1 MCRARDIVSVLS
13 ERRSFRI
20 SVKLLTTHFVVRV
33 LKLVF
38 AHLAAIVVTDQ
49 KDRKMDELIADQIEW
64 LLSNYGTSN
73 RLGRQLVTLVGF
85 LGSAGLPENISKQT
99 AALSRLIVQQDAFDS
114 LIHSLDTMSKRPVSL
129 RAEAKDGEPMASQ
142 EPTRLLD
149 QIESVRREISEADA
163 VNYSEII
170 CWIVGQAK
178 EQKIF
183 RQKTRR

>member
-1 MCRARDIVSVLS
+1 MCRDQGIVCIC
-13 ERRSFRI
+13 ERQRLNKSD
-20 SVKLLTTHFVVRV
+20 KLITTHSVVRV